1 MNGPL
6 VWITF
11 NAALLLMIAI
21 DLVVLRRRA
30 HEVHPREALI
40 ASAVWIG
47 VALAFAA
54 GLWFFEGRSPS
65 LQFLTGYVIEESL
78 SADNLF
84 VILMLFSHF
93 AVPEQY
99 QHRVLFW
106 GILGAMVMR
115 LGLIIA
121 GVTLIKTLH
130 FLVFVFG
137 GIVVL
142 AGIQMLRRTEPHI
155 DPKRNFG
162 LRLLRRIMPISDEL
176 DNGHFITRV
185 RGRWHATPLLAAL
198 VVIEFADLAFAVD
211 SVPAVL
217 AVSRDPFIVYSSNAL
232 AILGLRSLY
241 FALAGVMRMF
251 RHLSVGLALV
261 LIFVGIKMLI
271 SEWIEIPILITLLV
285 IIATLGTS
293 ILFSLRP
300 ARPTRS

>member
-1 MNGPL
+1 MNGPV
-6 VWITF
+6 VWIAF
-11 NAALLLMIAI
+11 NAVLLLLLAI
-21 DLVVLRRRA
+21 DLVVLRREA
-30 HEVHPREALI
+30 HTVKTREALI
-40 ASAVWIG
+40 ASGCWI
-47 VALAFAA
+47 ALALLFAG

-84 VILMLFSHF
+84 VILMLFTHF
-93 AVPEQY
+93 SVPERY

-121 GVTLIKTLH
+121 GVTLIRTLH

-137 GIVVL
+137 AIVVF

-155 DPKRNFG
+155 DPKKNFG
-162 LRLLRRIMPISDEL
+162 LRLLRRFMPVSEEL

-185 RGRWHATPLLAAL
+185 NGRWNATPLLAAL

-241 FALAGVMRMF
+241 FALAGVMRAF
-251 RHLSVGLALV
+251 RHLNVGLAIV
-261 LIFVGIKMLI
+261 LIFVGVKMLI

-285 IIATLGTS
+285 IIATLGTA
-293 ILFSLRP
+293 ILFSLKEPRK
-300 ARPTRS
+300 A